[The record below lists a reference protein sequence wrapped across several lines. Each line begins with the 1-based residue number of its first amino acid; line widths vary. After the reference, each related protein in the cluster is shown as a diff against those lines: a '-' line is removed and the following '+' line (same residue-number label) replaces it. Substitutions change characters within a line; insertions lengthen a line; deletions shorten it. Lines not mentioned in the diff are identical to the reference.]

1 MPTLLLALMTACGPE
16 TPPPAPRPL
25 DVVLVVV
32 DTLRADA
39 LGVNGSAFP
48 ATPHLDRLA
57 REEAASFSR
66 AYTCASWTLP
76 SVACL
81 LTGLPVWRHGVVQD
95 PADADIFGALPAE
108 VPTVATILRAR
119 GYRAAAFVNNAFL
132 APQFGLH
139 RGFEPYDYRGAD
151 ILTHRSAQE
160 NVTAGLAWLRAE
172 PSPSLLVLHLMEPHY
187 DYYAPEAQRG
197 QFSASLPHTLPEG
210 PFDEARW
217 AAWTT
222 GKETL
227 SPEDQAYV
235 RARYAE
241 EVLATDAALGAL
253 IEGLKADAARWER
266 TLLVITADHGEELWD
281 HGRFEHGHT
290 TRSVVTRVPLLIK
303 APGVPPGD
311 NRSVVSTAEL
321 LPLLT
326 DGSGELAA
334 LARGG
339 VTVPGRAAISEDIL
353 YGPPQLSIITDDLR
367 FTLAP
372 RDGQAWLWA
381 VSPDGVEGALLSD
394 DPAQRGR
401 AEPLYQALGAARGG
415 LNPTS
420 PTQPVTV
427 EDVET
432 FEMLRSL
439 GYVPEP
445 APEPEPAPPPP
456 PAPKRP

>member
-1 MPTLLLALMTACGPE
+1 MRFLFLAMMAACGPG
-16 TPPPAPRPL
+16 PLPPAPRPL

-39 LGVNGSAFP
+39 LGLNGAVHP
-48 ATPHLDRLA
+48 ATPNLDRFA

-66 AYTCASWTLP
+66 AYACATWTLP

-81 LTGLPVWRHGVVQD
+81 LTGLPVWRHSAVRHPD
-95 PADADIFGALPAE
+95 NADVFGALPAE

-119 GYRAAAFVNNAFL
+119 GYRAAAYMNNAFL
-132 APQFGLH
+132 APEFGLNQ
-139 RGFEPYDYRGAD
+139 GFLPYDYQGAD
-151 ILTHRSAQE
+151 IVTNRSAQE
-160 NVTAGLAWLRAE
+160 NVDHGLAWLRASA
-172 PSPSLLVLHLMEPHY
+172 SPSLLVVHIFEPHY
-187 DYYAPEAQRG
+187 DYFAPEAQRG
-197 QFSASLPHTLPEG
+197 KLSANLPHTLPEG

-217 AAWTT
+217 AAWTA
-222 GKETL
+222 GGEVP
-227 SPEDQAYV
+227 SAEDQAYV

-241 EVLATDAALGAL
+241 EVLAADAALGAL
-253 IEGLKADAARWER
+253 IEGLKADPARWER
-266 TLLVITADHGEELWD
+266 TLLVITSDHGEELWD

-326 DGSGELAA
+326 DGTDALAE

-339 VTVPGRAAISEDIL
+339 VFVPGRTAISEDIL

-367 FTLAP
+367 FTMAP
-372 RDGQAWLWA
+372 QSGQARLWA

-394 DPAQRGR
+394 DPTQRGR
-401 AEPLYQALGAARGG
+401 AEPLYQALGVARGG
-415 LNPTS
+415 LTPTS

-432 FEMLRSL
+432 FEMLRSM
-439 GYVPEP
+439 GYVT
-445 APEPEPAPPPP
+445 EPAPPPEPTVAP
-456 PAPKRP
+456 PRP